1 MENTKMKSKNILGY
15 EEVSKLLRKFAIP
28 SIVAMLVSSFYNI
41 IDQIFIGQ
49 GVGYLGNAATNVA
62 FPLTTICLAIALL
75 IGIGSASNF
84 SIELGKGNVKN
95 AELCVGNSIWMMGI
109 LSIIYFIIIQLFL
122 TPMLNSFGATE
133 TILPYAQDYVKITA
147 FGMPLLIFT
156 NALSA
161 LIRADG
167 SPKYSMICMIVGAV
181 INTILDPIFIF
192 ILKLGVSG
200 AALATVISQF
210 VSFLIAASY
219 ITKFKHIKLGKA
231 SFRPQIKEFMKIASL
246 GMSNS
251 LNQVAITIVQIV
263 INNSLTYY
271 GAKSIYGQEIPLSSF
286 GIVMKINSIFISVFV
301 GLSQGSQP
309 IIGFNYG
316 ARSYSRVKE
325 VYKLAIKSSLIIS
338 LIGFIMFQFFPKQI
352 ISIFGSGNE
361 LYFEFAV
368 KCLRI
373 FLFMVIINGVQ
384 LISSNFFSAIG
395 MPLKGVVLSLSRQC
409 FFLIPLVII
418 LPLFYGI
425 NGILYSGPVADFIA
439 FLASIAL
446 IKREFDKMK

>member
-1 MENTKMKSKNILGY
+1 MENTKMKTKNILGY

-167 SPKYSMICMIVGAV
+167 SPKYSMTCMIVGAI

-231 SFRPQIKEFMKIASL
+231 SFRPQI
-246 GMSNS
+246 
-251 LNQVAITIVQIV
+251 
-263 INNSLTYY
+263 
-271 GAKSIYGQEIPLSSF
+271 
-286 GIVMKINSIFISVFV
+286 
-301 GLSQGSQP
+301 
-309 IIGFNYG
+309 
-316 ARSYSRVKE
+316 
-325 VYKLAIKSSLIIS
+325 
-338 LIGFIMFQFFPKQI
+338 
-352 ISIFGSGNE
+352 
-361 LYFEFAV
+361 
-368 KCLRI
+368 
-373 FLFMVIINGVQ
+373 
-384 LISSNFFSAIG
+384 
-395 MPLKGVVLSLSRQC
+395 
-409 FFLIPLVII
+409 
-418 LPLFYGI
+418 
-425 NGILYSGPVADFIA
+425 
-439 FLASIAL
+439 
-446 IKREFDKMK
+446 